1 MKRGGRECKIWI
13 INMIQDLT
21 IRFGGKVESQDEK
34 FLLKV
39 SFLLV
44 RSAIFANYFT
54 VPMY

>member
-1 MKRGGRECKIWI
+1 
-13 INMIQDLT
+13 MIQDLT